1 MTTAYFYSACYVAA
15 AHEAA
20 FEKQG
25 ALTNRVMTLIVLH
38 LIGTWVYSTG
48 FCMLRF
54 TSTCLPQR
62 MTNHHALCSRHTSD
76 KDTKQR
82 SPLAHGQSHVG
93 SPRIDRVIELPQH
106 DNPNLRAPRSRQSR
120 RESFFLMVQ
129 PLQDFGPQSRTY
141 RRYYLPRQF

>member
-62 MTNHHALCSRHTSD
+62 MTNHHALCSRHTCD
-76 KDTKQR
+76 KYTKQR
-82 SPLAHGQSHVG
+82 SPHSQMDNRMLARLG
-93 SPRIDRVIELPQH
+93 SIELSNCRSTTIMILEH
-106 DNPNLRAPRSRQSR
+106 RGLDNLSGSL
-120 RESFFLMVQ
+120 FLMVQ

>member
-62 MTNHHALCSRHTSD
+62 MTNHHALCSRHTCD
-76 KDTKQR
+76 KYTKQR
-82 SPLAHGQSHVG
+82 SPHSQMDNRMLARLGSIELSNCRSTTILILAHRVLDNLSG
-93 SPRIDRVIELPQH
+93 SLFFDGTTSTGFWATEPYLPQ
-106 DNPNLRAPRSRQSR
+106 
-120 RESFFLMVQ
+120 V
-129 PLQDFGPQSRTY
+129 
-141 RRYYLPRQF
+141 LPT

>member
-62 MTNHHALCSRHTSD
+62 MTNHSALCSRHTSD
-76 KDTKQR
+76 KNTKQR
-82 SPLAHGQSHVG
+82 SPLAHVQSHVG
-93 SPRIDRVIELPQH
+93 SPRIDRVIKFPQH
-106 DNPNLRAPRSRQSR
+106 NIPYLKAPKLGNLGGSL
-120 RESFFLMVQ
+120 FLMVQ
-129 PLQDFGPQSRTY
+129 PLQDFRPQSRTY
-141 RRYYLPRQF
+141 CRHYLPRQF